1 MNFPTLLEKDIQ
13 LSTRMR
19 VADEPG
25 IKRLIAKLL
34 AHSGDSWFWF
44 TVLILGWWY
53 GVPSWKSRSASLL
66 LAVLITAVLVTVFKY
81 TIRRKRPVGEWG
93 KMYRIT
99 DPHSFPSGHA
109 ARAMM
114 IGVLAAGLAP
124 PWLGISMVIWGFLV
138 GLARVA
144 MGVHYLSDVVA
155 GWLLGAV
162 MGTLVLL
169 LKIVI

>member
-1 MNFPTLLEKDIQ
+1 MDLPTLLEKDIQ
-13 LSTRMR
+13 LSARMCI
-19 VADEPG
+19 ANEPG
-25 IKRLIAKLL
+25 IKRVIAQIL

-53 GVPSWKSRSASLL
+53 GVPPWKSRSASVL
-66 LAVLITAVLVTVFKY
+66 LAVLLTAGLVTVFKF
-81 TIRRKRPVGEWG
+81 TIRRKRPIGEWG

-124 PWLGISMVIWGFLV
+124 AWLGISMMIWGLLV

-155 GWLLGAV
+155 GWLVGAV
-162 MGTLVLL
+162 MGVLVLL
-169 LKIVI
+169 LRIVT

>member
-1 MNFPTLLEKDIQ
+1 MNLPNLLEKDIQ
-13 LSTRMR
+13 LSTRMCI
-19 VADEPG
+19 AEKPG
-25 IKRLIAKLL
+25 IKRVIAKLL

-44 TVLILGWWY
+44 TILILGWWY
-53 GVPSWKSRSASLL
+53 GVPAWKTRSASLL
-66 LAVLITAVLVTVFKY
+66 LAVLLTAGLVALLKF
-81 TIRRKRPVGEWG
+81 TIRRKRPEGDWG

-114 IGVLAAGLAP
+114 IGVLVAGLAP
-124 PWLGISMVIWGFLV
+124 TWPGVTMVIWGLLV

-144 MGVHYLSDVVA
+144 MGVHYLSDVLA
-155 GWLLGAV
+155 GWLVGAIMGV
-162 MGTLVLL
+162 MVLV